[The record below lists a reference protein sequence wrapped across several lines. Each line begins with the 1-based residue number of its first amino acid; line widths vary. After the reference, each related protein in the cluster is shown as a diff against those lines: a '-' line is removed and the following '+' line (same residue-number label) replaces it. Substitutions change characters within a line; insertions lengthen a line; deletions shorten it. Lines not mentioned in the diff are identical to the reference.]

1 MPTMLSK
8 CCNYPRNFIAD
19 TMPLLTLSFVLIS
32 GSFLLTFPVQASPLK
47 DKPHAN
53 LTTEIVRR
61 AVPFRLPL
69 DDGTYSLP
77 NVLFYP
83 ALSEAKE
90 REKEHI
96 LKVFHSFMERHNIR
110 YLMGGGL
117 IIGTM
122 RHHGMVPWDGD
133 VDIGVAKGDQA
144 ALEKAVS
151 EDSAF
156 LTRHSIVTLPF
167 RKSPLHR
174 GHDGMF
180 FMTSASQHP
189 ETHVYGHPVPVVEV
203 YLVPSEGGHWMPKYC
218 NHPPR
223 MRLLFNQGGVA
234 FWTCQKMIDAKYR
247 IVASGYASATG
258 GGTSLRPPELL
269 LNEKSG
275 CKAAWNHPSLN
286 DVLNGSHLNATGL
299 RDGSIPKIWKTL
311 INKTPQ
317 NPNGMWM
324 PCAAFRPFYNFAS
337 QEGGGRA
344 SLYLEAGDG
353 DGDGDEAVQV
363 PFFRE
368 PPGAECRAAP
378 PAIFNVSFPTVS
390 VLTRG
395 DLVVHRRYRTPFQRG
410 NEVCAIFFDERYTPR
425 GRALPPQYLGTRCQL
440 HYCLPAA
447 SLLV

>member
-1 MPTMLSK
+1 
-8 CCNYPRNFIAD
+8 
-19 TMPLLTLSFVLIS
+19 MPLLTLSFVLIS

-53 LTTEIVRR
+53 LTTEILRR

-69 DDGTYSLP
+69 EDGTYSLP

-83 ALSEAKE
+83 AVSEAKE
-90 REKEHI
+90 HETEHI

-110 YLMGGGL
+110 YTVAGGL

-122 RHHGMVPWDGD
+122 RHHGQVPWDGD
-133 VDIGVAKGDQA
+133 VDIFVAEEDLD

-156 LTRHSIVTLPF
+156 LTRHNIVTMPF
-167 RKSPLHR
+167 SKSPIHT
-174 GHDGMF
+174 GHKGGMF
-180 FMTSASQHP
+180 FMTSTSQHP
-189 ETHVYGHPVPVVEV
+189 ETYVYGHPVPVVEIKII
-203 YLVPSEGGHWMPKYC
+203 PSEGGLLTGHWMPKYC

-234 FWTCQKMIDAKYR
+234 FWTCQKLIGWGAS
-247 IVASGYASATG
+247 IVESGYASATG
-258 GGTSLRPPELL
+258 GETSPPL

-275 CKAAWNHPSLN
+275 CNAAWNHPSLN
-286 DVLNGSHLNATGL
+286 DVMNGSHLNATGL

-311 INKTPQ
+311 IDKTPL
-317 NPNGMWM
+317 NPYGMWM
-324 PCAAFRPFYNFAS
+324 PCAALRPFYNFAS
-337 QEGGGRA
+337 GGRA
-344 SLYLEAGDG
+344 SLYLKDGDG
-353 DGDGDEAVQV
+353 DGDGDEAAQV
-363 PFFRE
+363 PFFPRAIE

-378 PAIFNVSFPTVS
+378 PAIFNLSFPTVS

-425 GRALPPQYLGTRCQL
+425 GRALPPHYLGTRCQRR
-440 HYCLPAA
+440 YCLPAA

>member
-1 MPTMLSK
+1 VSWHYDHAAADAVFRADFWELSV
-8 CCNYPRNFIAD
+8 NISSASVFAQRQTAREFDNRNRAK
-19 TMPLLTLSFVLIS
+19 S
-32 GSFLLTFPVQASPLK
+32 GSVSFTAGRRYIQPAQCTFLSCLERS
-47 DKPHAN
+47 
-53 LTTEIVRR
+53 
-61 AVPFRLPL
+61 
-69 DDGTYSLP
+69 
-77 NVLFYP
+77 
-83 ALSEAKE
+83 KE

-110 YLMGGGL
+110 YLTGGGL

-286 DVLNGSHLNATGL
+286 DVLNGSHLNAT
-299 RDGSIPKIWKTL
+299 
-311 INKTPQ
+311 
-317 NPNGMWM
+317 
-324 PCAAFRPFYNFAS
+324 
-337 QEGGGRA
+337 
-344 SLYLEAGDG
+344 
-353 DGDGDEAVQV
+353 
-363 PFFRE
+363 
-368 PPGAECRAAP
+368 
-378 PAIFNVSFPTVS
+378 
-390 VLTRG
+390 
-395 DLVVHRRYRTPFQRG
+395 
-410 NEVCAIFFDERYTPR
+410 
-425 GRALPPQYLGTRCQL
+425 
-440 HYCLPAA
+440 
-447 SLLV
+447 